1 MQSSQQVLQNHPP
14 GYPNSE
20 KLLSTVPLYSKY
32 PWTMTFQN
40 GAPFFSQE
48 LPTLFF
54 EFHGSTA
61 SVEEMAQRTGEVN
74 LFLFWVIFC

>member
-1 MQSSQQVLQNHPP
+1 MPLDNDF
-14 GYPNSE
+14 SE
-20 KLLSTVPLYSKY
+20 WRS
-32 PWTMTFQN
+32 
-40 GAPFFSQE
+40 FFSFQE

-74 LFLFWVIFC
+74 FFFICSRSTAPASVEELAQRTSEVHNFNITLV

>member
-1 MQSSQQVLQNHPP
+1 MPLDNDF
-14 GYPNSE
+14 SE
-20 KLLSTVPLYSKY
+20 WRS
-32 PWTMTFQN
+32 
-40 GAPFFSQE
+40 FFSFQE

-74 LFLFWVIFC
+74 FFFFHLFSLHSPRLCRRTGAEDQRGT

>member
-1 MQSSQQVLQNHPP
+1 MPLDNDF
-14 GYPNSE
+14 SE
-20 KLLSTVPLYSKY
+20 WRS
-32 PWTMTFQN
+32 
-40 GAPFFSQE
+40 FFSFQE

-74 LFLFWVIFC
+74 FFFHLFSLHSPRLCRRTGAEDQRGT